1 MGGLIEATSNRMMY
15 ASLAGIYPSLH
26 PLLFRIVSYLPR
38 SGAAG
43 SQYLFKFTNERI
55 RERKVWLGTEADNG
69 PMDQVGRFLT
79 AHIERPDYFTAQDV
93 LSGSLTNILA
103 GSDTTAISLN
113 AILHY
118 LCTHPEKMQ
127 KLRDEIDGMA
137 KKGQVSDPVTLKE
150 TQAMPYLQAVIKGV
164 KCFS

>member
-1 MGGLIEATSNRMMY
+1 MY

-26 PLLFRIVSYLPR
+26 PLLFRIVSYLPS

-55 RERKVWLGTEADNG
+55 RERKVWLGTEADDG

-93 LSGSLTNILA
+93 LMGSLANILA
-103 GSDTTAISLN
+103 GSDTTAISLS

-137 KKGQVSDPVTLKE
+137 KRGQVSDPVTLKE

-164 KCFS
+164 KCSYSFEAHWS